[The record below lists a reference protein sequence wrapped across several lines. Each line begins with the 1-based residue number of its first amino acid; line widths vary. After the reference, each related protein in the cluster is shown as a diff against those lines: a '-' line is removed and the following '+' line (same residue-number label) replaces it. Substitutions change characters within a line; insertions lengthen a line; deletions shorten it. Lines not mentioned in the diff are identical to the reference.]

1 MVAKTLDTPQP
12 DTRPMEEIL
21 SFIKNVANALPE
33 EEKPFFEELAKKK
46 QMIYDWDNDNFWV
59 VKGGNEEDEA
69 NQLHMGG
76 HTLRLFMFLD
86 ENDSVDVTGPNKKYD
101 TQDSK
106 DEAMK
111 AFLMQGFALDIR
123 NAKSAF
129 ASQGEI
135 NEYLERMKS

>member
-46 QMIYDWDNDNFWV
+46 QMIYDWDNDYFWV
-59 VKGGNEEDEA
+59 DKGENETDEDS
-69 NQLHMGG
+69 QLHMDG

-86 ENDSVDVTGPNKKYD
+86 EKDIVDVTRPNTKYD
-101 TQDSK
+101 LQDSK
-106 DEAMK
+106 DETMK
-111 AFLMQGFALDIR
+111 TFLTQGFDLDIR

-129 ASQGEI
+129 ASQSEI
-135 NEYLERMKS
+135 DAYLERMKS